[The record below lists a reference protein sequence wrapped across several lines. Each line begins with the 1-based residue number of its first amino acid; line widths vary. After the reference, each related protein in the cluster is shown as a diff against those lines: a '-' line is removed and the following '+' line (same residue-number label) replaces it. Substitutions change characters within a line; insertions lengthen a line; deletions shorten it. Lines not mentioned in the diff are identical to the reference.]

1 MNLNQLVLKIYSS
14 GTEEVVY
21 GSNELRHAEQITFDT
36 FYPGGLFGQFSCF
49 IPRDPDAWWTF
60 KAGQRLVVRNGLS
73 VVWEGVL
80 ISPGYSAQRER
91 SGRWL
96 TAAGYWGQLLGVR
109 GLRKAWCDTRIDTDS
124 WITQTVTDEP
134 QFTDDRSNRIRITP
148 KGVVFAATELAR
160 IRYTVPTGQTV
171 KRVTMSYDLTTSAAA
186 ASWTLRLRDNTG
198 AANVWTVSRVA
209 AGSSTGSQDVTLG
222 TPRQMLD
229 LELLSD
235 AIQTP
240 AEDGSVYGQITAVKM
255 YTETG
260 AIDSNQ
266 IATDWQG
273 AIAEINSD
281 ATQIDSNTL
290 TLEPWATGSNVDYE
304 MAADNLARLA
314 ALGDASFNPWAAYLL
329 ESDSAATPNG
339 EPVLA
344 FKQQPALTDYEYAL
358 RVDDAIL
365 QGLELRKTEVWNWIV
380 VSYRDG
386 EGRTQWLTPDDDAN
400 LKDATSVTTYGQ
412 REKTINSSFTSSTV
426 ATNFARRFLASN
438 KDEKFY
444 VSGGIPVIGY
454 LRGKQGQVIPASQLR
469 AGKRVKIENYLTDEV
484 GVSAAGLT
492 FIVTRTSYQDASET
506 AALECGVSDD
516 LSILLAQL
524 ARGLYAL
531 SPSVGAPPGPA
542 F

>member
-1 MNLNQLVLKIYSS
+1 MNENQLRMQVYSS
-14 GTEEVVY
+14 GTTALVDTADDL
-21 GSNELRHAEQITFDT
+21 LRAEQIAFDT
-36 FYPGGLFGQFSCF
+36 FYPGGLFGSFSCF
-49 IPRDPDAWWTF
+49 IPRDPDAWWPF
-60 KAGQRLVVRNGLS
+60 KAGQRLVVRNGLNI
-73 VVWEGVL
+73 VYEGVL
-80 ISPGYSAQRER
+80 IAPGYSAQAARG
-91 SGRWL
+91 GRWL
-96 TAAGYWGQLLGVR
+96 VASGYWGQLLGVR
-109 GLRKAWCDTRIDTDS
+109 GLRKAWCDTRIDTDT

-134 QFTDDRSNRIRITP
+134 QFTNDRNNRIRITP
-148 KGVVFAATELAR
+148 KGVVFAAAELAR
-160 IRYTVPTGQTV
+160 IRYTVPTGQTI

-198 AANVWTVSRVA
+198 AADVWTVSRVA

-222 TPRQMLD
+222 TPRQTLD

-260 AIDSNQ
+260 AIDPTE
-266 IATDWQG
+266 IAKDWRA
-273 AIAEINSD
+273 AIAEVNSD
-281 ATQIDSNTL
+281 ETQIDSNTL
-290 TLEPWATGSNVDYE
+290 TLEPWVTGSTVDYE

-314 ALGDASFNPWAAYLL
+314 ALGDSSFNPWAAYLL

-344 FKQQPALTDYEYAL
+344 FKQQPALTDYDYAL
-358 RVDDAIL
+358 RIDDAIL
-365 QGLELRKTEVWNWIV
+365 QGLELRKTEVWNWIAV
-380 VSYRDG
+380 AYRDG

-400 LKDATSVTTYGQ
+400 LKDTTSITTYGQ
-412 REKTINSSFTSSTV
+412 REKILNSSFTSSAV
-426 ATNFARRFLASN
+426 ATNFARRFLASS
-438 KDEKFY
+438 KDEHFY

-454 LRGKQGQVIPASQLR
+454 LHGKQGQVIPASQLR

-492 FIVTRTSYQDASET
+492 FIVTRAGYNDATET
-506 AALECGVSDD
+506 AMLECGVSDD
-516 LSILLAQL
+516 LAVLIAQL
-524 ARGLYAL
+524 ARGLYSL
-531 SPSVGAPPGPA
+531 SPSVGAPPVPA